1 MVMML
6 IAMKYTVLSE
16 NTVLFVRVRGSHVT
30 LLGTSTSFFFCF
42 FFLFLFSLLFFKIFF
57 VVFDWVPSYIK
68 KMPSEW
74 GRSMHLKDTVN
85 CAPSIFFKI
94 IMKQEPVIT
103 VLLRFLSI
111 TSQ

>member
-1 MVMML
+1 M
-6 IAMKYTVLSE
+6 YTLSE
-16 NTVLFVRVRGSHVT
+16 NTVLFVRVRDSDVT
-30 LLGTSTSFFFCF
+30 LLGTSTSSVFFFPF
-42 FFLFLFSLLFFKIFF
+42 FSFPYPFKKIFLF
-57 VVFDWVPSYIK
+57 VFDWVPSYIIK

>member
-1 MVMML
+1 M
-6 IAMKYTVLSE
+6 
-16 NTVLFVRVRGSHVT
+16 F
-30 LLGTSTSFFFCF
+30 F
-42 FFLFLFSLLFFKIFF
+42 FFLLFFLFPLHLKKKNLF
-57 VVFDWVPSYIK
+57 VFDWVPSYIIK

>member
-1 MVMML
+1 M
-6 IAMKYTVLSE
+6 YTLSE
-16 NTVLFVRVRGSHVT
+16 NTVLFVRVRDSDVT
-30 LLGTSTSFFFCF
+30 LLGTSTSSVF
-42 FFLFLFSLLFFKIFF
+42 FFLFFSFPYPFKIFF
-57 VVFDWVPSYIK
+57 LFVFDWVPSYIIK